1 MIKVDVSQVKKKKT
15 LKNNKISSSNRRNRI
30 CKSAEQEGA
39 CQF

>member
-1 MIKVDVSQVKKKKT
+1 MIKVDVSQVKKKI
-15 LKNNKISSSNRRNRI
+15 LNNKISSSNRRNRI